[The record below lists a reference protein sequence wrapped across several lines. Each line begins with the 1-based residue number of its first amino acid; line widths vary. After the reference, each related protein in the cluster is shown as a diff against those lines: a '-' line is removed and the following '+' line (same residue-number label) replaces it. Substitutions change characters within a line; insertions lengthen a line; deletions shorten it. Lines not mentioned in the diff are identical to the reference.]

1 MTRLAIFDLDHTL
14 IDGDSDQLWCEFLMD
29 EGLLERAGFAARN
42 REMEQAYRAGSVDVQ
57 AFCDFYIGTLAGRS
71 AADWQPLRQRFW
83 RERVRPC
90 IFAGTAALINHHRT
104 RGDLLLLSTATN
116 RYLSELTAAAL
127 GFRHL
132 IATECEV
139 GADGRFSGRAA
150 GVPNMRAGKVTR
162 LHDWLAARGLAL
174 AAVDSCFYSDSMN
187 DLALL
192 EQVNEP
198 VVTNGDETLRALAAA
213 RGWRSIRL
221 HG

>member
-14 IDGDSDQLWCEFLMD
+14 IDGDTDQLWCEFLMD
-29 EGLLERAGFAARN
+29 EGVLDRAAFAGRN
-42 REMEQAYRAGSVDVQ
+42 LEMERAYRAGMVDVR
-57 AFCDFYIGTLAGRS
+57 AFCDFYVGTLAGRS

-83 RERVRPC
+83 RERVQPC
-90 IFAGTAALINHHRT
+90 IFPGAAALLKQHRE

-139 GADGRFSGRAA
+139 GADGRFSGRTV
-150 GVPNMRAGKVTR
+150 GMPNMRAGKVDR
-162 LHDWLAARGLAL
+162 LHAWLAARGLAL
-174 AAVDSCFYSDSMN
+174 AALDSCFYSDSMN

-192 EQVNEP
+192 EAVNEP
-198 VVTNGDETLRALAAA
+198 VVTNGDEDLRALAGT
-213 RGWRSIRL
+213 RGWRSISLR
-221 HG
+221 G

>member
-1 MTRLAIFDLDHTL
+1 MRLTLFDLDHTL
-14 IDGDSDQLWCEFLMD
+14 LDGDSDQLWCEFLMARGVLPH
-29 EGLLERAGFAARN
+29 EPFASLNRAMARDYAAG
-42 REMEQAYRAGSVDVQ
+42 EVSAQ

-139 GADGRFSGRAA
+139 GADGRFSGRTA
-150 GVPNMRAGKVTR
+150 GPPNMRAGKVTR